1 MSELL
6 NLTAHELAE
15 KVTSGEVASRE
26 AAEAANARVEEVETE
41 INAFITPTPELAARV
56 VAREVARLL
65 DHDPDHPEGDGD
77 DARECS
83 QPLPAPTHHGREATR
98 GVGR

>member
-15 KVTSGEVASRE
+15 KVTSGEVAARE

-41 INAFITPTPELAARV
+41 LNAFITPTPELA
-56 VAREVARLL
+56 
-65 DHDPDHPEGDGD
+65 
-77 DARECS
+77 
-83 QPLPAPTHHGREATR
+83 
-98 GVGR
+98 